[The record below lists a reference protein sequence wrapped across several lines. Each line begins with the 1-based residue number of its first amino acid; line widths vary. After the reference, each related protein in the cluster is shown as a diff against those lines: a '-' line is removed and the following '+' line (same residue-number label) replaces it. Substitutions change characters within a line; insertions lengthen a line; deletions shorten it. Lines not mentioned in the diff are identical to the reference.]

1 MIEVYGDVNSG
12 NCYKV
17 KLVCELL
24 QVKYKWIEVDILKGD
39 TKTDQFVSM
48 NPNGKIPFVRF
59 SDGFCLSES
68 NSIINYIANSSKFY
82 PSDPKAQ
89 ALIQQWQ
96 FFEQY
101 SHEPFIAVARFINKY
116 LGMPESRLQ
125 EYKDKQAGGNKA
137 LTVMEKCLQS
147 SAFLTG
153 DTITTADISLYAY
166 THVADEGG
174 FDLSQ
179 FPNILNWLKRIE
191 NNEHYVAIG

>member
-1 MIEVYGDVNSG
+1 MIEIYGDVQSG

-24 QVKYKWIEVDILKGD
+24 QLDYQWIAVDILKGD
-39 TKTDQFVSM
+39 TKTSKFIEM

-68 NSIINYIANSSKFY
+68 NSIINYIANNSALY
-82 PSDPKAQ
+82 PADTKTQ

-116 LGMPESRLQ
+116 LGLPADRLQ
-125 EYKDKQAGGNKA
+125 EYKDKQIGGIKA
-137 LTVMEKCLQS
+137 LTVMEKNLQHRP
-147 SAFLTG
+147 FLVG
-153 DTITTADISLYAY
+153 ESISTADVSLYAY

-174 FDLSQ
+174 FDLIQ
-179 FPNILNWLKRIE
+179 FPNISSWIKRIE
-191 NNEHYVAIG
+191 NSKNYIAIG